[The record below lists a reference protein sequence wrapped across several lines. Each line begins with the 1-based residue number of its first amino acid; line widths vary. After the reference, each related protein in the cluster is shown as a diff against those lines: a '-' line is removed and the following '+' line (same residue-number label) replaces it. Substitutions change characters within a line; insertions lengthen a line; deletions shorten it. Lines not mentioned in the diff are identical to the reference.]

1 MIQISLELFVGKL
14 ILYVVYKGLLDIQ
27 GKGDFIKQMYYELF
41 RVVYNNFVFYINF
54 VMVDVGLW
62 DGSFSILVV
71 KIGCC
76 VISVWIGV
84 CGVLGVCVLVRLVN
98 VQCFV
103 IIF

>member
-1 MIQISLELFVGKL
+1 
-14 ILYVVYKGLLDIQ
+14 
-27 GKGDFIKQMYYELF
+27 
-41 RVVYNNFVFYINF
+41 
-54 VMVDVGLW
+54 MVDVGLW

-98 VQCFV
+98 V
-103 IIF
+103 

>member
-1 MIQISLELFVGKL
+1 
-14 ILYVVYKGLLDIQ
+14 
-27 GKGDFIKQMYYELF
+27 MYYELF

-71 KIGCC
+71 KIGRR

-98 VQCFV
+98 V
-103 IIF
+103 

>member
-71 KIGCC
+71 KIGYC

>member
-14 ILYVVYKGLLDIQ
+14 ILYVVYKGLLDFQ

-41 RVVYNNFVFYINF
+41 RVVYNNLVFYINF

-71 KIGCC
+71 KIGCW